1 MDVMEAIR
9 TRRSIRKYLP
19 DPVSEEALATV
30 LEAARLAPT
39 ACNNQPVRLVV
50 VKDAALREKLIDAC
64 KGQKFVGQ
72 APVVLVGCASEAD
85 SYPKQAGWM
94 NTFAIDT
101 TIVFDH
107 ITLAATS
114 VGLGTCWIGAFDE
127 EPVREVLGIPANWR
141 VVCLTP
147 LGTPAETPDA
157 RPRKPLAEIVS
168 EDGW

>member
-50 VKDAALREKLIDAC
+50 VKDAGLREKLIDAC

-72 APVVLVGCASEAD
+72 APVVLVGCALEAD

-101 TIVFDH
+101 AIVFDH
-107 ITLAATS
+107 LTLAATAL
-114 VGLGTCWIGAFDE
+114 GLGTCWIGAFDE
-127 EPVREVLGIPANWR
+127 QAVREVLGIPAEWR

-147 LGTPAETPDA
+147 LGTPAESPDP
-157 RPRKPLAEIVS
+157 RPRKALEEIVS